1 MENMMESEDVD
12 AGISFEHKW
21 TKNLMIT
28 KFPTISSGKILYRY
42 LFFSYPFLP
51 GHLSLC
57 TDTHVHTLCVSL
69 CACTFYQINEW
80 ERSLLEI
87 FGIPGRLLTLSR

>member
-1 MENMMESEDVD
+1 MENKDVYS
-12 AGISFEHKW
+12 GISPEHKC

-28 KFPTISSGKILYRY
+28 KFPNTISSGKILYRY

-57 TDTHVHTLCVSL
+57 TDTHFHTLCVSL
-69 CACTFYQINEW
+69 CACAFYQINEW